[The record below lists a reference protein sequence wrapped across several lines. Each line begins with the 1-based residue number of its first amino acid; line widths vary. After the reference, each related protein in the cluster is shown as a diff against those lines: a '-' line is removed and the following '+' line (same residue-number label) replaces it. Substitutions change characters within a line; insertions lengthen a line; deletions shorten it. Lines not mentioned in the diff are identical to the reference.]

1 MFTEGLTKEEKKAYE
16 IAKKAHKG
24 QVDKAGVDYI
34 NHPLTVASKCQSED
48 ERIVAL
54 LHDVVEDTDV
64 TLEDLSKVFDKHI
77 IDAID
82 AITHREGVS
91 YEDYLLNLKKN
102 ELALHVKFKDIENNM
117 DLSRIKNPT
126 QKDYDR
132 LEKYRFAL
140 NVLNSK

>member
-1 MFTEGLTKEEKKAYE
+1 MFVMSEKEKKAYE

-102 ELALHVKFKDIENNM
+102 ELALQVKLKDIENNM

>member
-1 MFTEGLTKEEKKAYE
+1 MFVMSEKEKKAYE

>member
-1 MFTEGLTKEEKKAYE
+1 MFVMSEKEKKAYE

-77 IDAID
+77 IEAID

-102 ELALHVKFKDIENNM
+102 ELALQVKLKDIENNM

-126 QKDYDR
+126 QKDYGR

>member
-1 MFTEGLTKEEKKAYE
+1 MFVMSEKEKKAYE

-54 LHDVVEDTDV
+54 LHVVVEDTDV

>member
-1 MFTEGLTKEEKKAYE
+1 MFVMSEKEKKAYE

-77 IDAID
+77 IEAID

-102 ELALHVKFKDIENNM
+102 ELALQVKLKDIENNM